1 MKVICAGMSKCGTKS
16 MHSAL
21 EELGFE
27 VHDFPEAYDNFV
39 SKYLNIYS
47 RGWTSR
53 EFQVMY
59 NDVDAVVDSPAYYYW
74 EELMEAFPEAKVIL
88 MTRDTEEMWFE
99 SIRKQLLSFNGL
111 HCYYYQLLSPTWRRF
126 WEFARACN
134 VAFGLEQY
142 NFMYFGE
149 KDPPKLP
156 FMLAYKKHNAH
167 VTQSCPKDRLLIYNC
182 KSGWKPLC
190 KFLGKDVPR
199 KDFPWINKKSELA
212 NMIWEMPMFKK
223 AKIEMLT
230 NATLLFASV
239 ICAGYYFVKYS

>member
-1 MKVICAGMSKCGTKS
+1 MLPLKLLPIWNITTLHGGVTTLESCKLLKIFV
-16 MHSAL
+16 AL
-21 EELGFE
+21 TRKWQLKIIILPCFCDAVKYTGDSWKNERTF
-27 VHDFPEAYDNFV
+27 YDN
-39 SKYLNIYS
+39 
-47 RGWTSR
+47 
-53 EFQVMY
+53 
-59 NDVDAVVDSPAYYYW
+59 
-74 EELMEAFPEAKVIL
+74 LMVVIL